1 MFSTGTA
8 IAALPRMLSQESRS
22 ACAGVSVL
30 VIDDNHY
37 LRDVV
42 RVILEREGATVLDTA
57 SVQQAR
63 AVLERYVPD
72 VIITDLE
79 VFPEIRGG
87 VQMLDFVKRRYSSC
101 PVVLLTGRSDTYEEL
116 CAIGFDEVVFKPAS
130 TTALIG
136 AVLAAIRRCRSES
149 TRQTTAA

>member
-1 MFSTGTA
+1 MR
-8 IAALPRMLSQESRS
+8 RMLSHADSRF
-22 ACAGVSVL
+22 ACAGLSVL

-42 RVILEREGATVLDTA
+42 RVILEREGATVLDAA
-57 SVQQAR
+57 SVAQAQ

-72 VIITDLE
+72 AVVTDLE
-79 VFPEIRGG
+79 VFPDVRGG

-116 CAIGFDEVVFKPAS
+116 CEIGFDEVVFKPAS
-130 TTALIG
+130 TTVLIG
-136 AVLAAIRRCRSES
+136 AVLAAIRRYRSASKRE
-149 TRQTTAA
+149 TTAA

>member
-1 MFSTGTA
+1 
-8 IAALPRMLSQESRS
+8 MLSHAESRS
-22 ACAGVSVL
+22 ACAGLSVL

-42 RVILEREGATVLDTA
+42 RVILEREGATVLDAA
-57 SVQQAR
+57 SVAQAQ

-72 VIITDLE
+72 AVVTDLE
-79 VFPEIRGG
+79 VFPEVRGG
-87 VQMLDFVKRRYSSC
+87 VLMLDFVKRRYSSC

-116 CAIGFDEVVFKPAS
+116 CEIGFDEVVFKPAS

-136 AVLAAIRRCRSES
+136 AVLAAIRRYRSASKREA
-149 TRQTTAA
+149 TAA